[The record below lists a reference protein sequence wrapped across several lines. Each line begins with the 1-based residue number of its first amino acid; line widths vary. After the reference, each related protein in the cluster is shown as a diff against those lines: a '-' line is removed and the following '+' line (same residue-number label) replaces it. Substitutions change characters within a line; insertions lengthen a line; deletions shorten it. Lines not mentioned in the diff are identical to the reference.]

1 MRTLAPGLYQLVP
14 VEWNDEDEDGNDVPE
29 TSSFATDPDICYN
42 SFGEGQYVEFP
53 KDFYPDFGT
62 IVDSPVGPA
71 GTLILTLDMDDGFPY
86 DSVWS
91 TSVNSPLGPLSFRL
105 QYALMPTTS
114 RSLCNAPGGQDAT
127 NWLVLD
133 LVEETTVAVDGGRI
147 LIGSDVVDVGA
158 GPDFQIRTHSLDGVD
173 IKWGDVNRDIQ
184 ARVVTTKHVIRAGTD
199 LHVLLMG
206 MINGEDDGVMAFAN
220 TDAAGLAAVQA
231 IDTPEAKLIAAELST
246 HIAEGFIGTVL
257 SFYVKGNVL
266 PQEEIDRAEEH
277 HRADLVNA

>member
-1 MRTLAPGLYQLVP
+1 MRTLAPGLYMLVP
-14 VEWNDEDEDGNDVPE
+14 VEWNDEDDDGNAVPE
-29 TSSFATDPDICYN
+29 TNSFATDPDACYN
-42 SFGEGQYVEFP
+42 SFGESQYVELP
-53 KDFYPDFGT
+53 NDFDPDFGT

-71 GTLILTLDMDDGFPY
+71 GTVILTLDLDDGFPY
-86 DSVWS
+86 DSVWP
-91 TSVNSPLGPLSFRL
+91 TSVNSPLGPLSIRF

-114 RSLCNAPGGQDAT
+114 RTLCKAPGGQDAT

-133 LVEETTVAVDGGRI
+133 LADETTVAVDGGRI
-147 LIGSDVVDVGA
+147 LIGPDVVDVGA
-158 GPDFQIRTHSLDGVD
+158 GPDFQVRTYSLDGIDVQ
-173 IKWGDVNRDIQ
+173 WGDVDRDSK
-184 ARVVTTKHVIRAGTD
+184 ARVVTTKNVIRAGTD

-246 HIAEGFIGTVL
+246 HIDEGFIGTVL

-266 PQEEIDRAEEH
+266 PQERIDSVEEH
-277 HRADLVNA
+277 QRANLVNA